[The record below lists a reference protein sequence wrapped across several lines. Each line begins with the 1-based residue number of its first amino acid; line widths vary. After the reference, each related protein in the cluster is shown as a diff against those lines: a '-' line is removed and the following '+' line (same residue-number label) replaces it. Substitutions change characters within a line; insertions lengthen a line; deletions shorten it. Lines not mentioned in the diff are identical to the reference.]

1 MEIVDRVL
9 LGAARG
15 RQHHEG
21 GWRWRGFDSPCAR
34 QPRLEL
40 AAAALAHA
48 AVVGGLGE
56 AEVVVGDAAALA
68 RAGVRE
74 VGGGGGGG
82 ESRPWLQTFLKQATV
97 SSYIYSTHSLSWTV
111 RFGS

>member
-1 MEIVDRVL
+1 MVDRVL

-21 GWRWRGFDSPCAR
+21 GWWRWGFDSPCAR
-34 QPRLEL
+34 QPRLEV

-56 AEVVVGDAAALA
+56 AEVVVGDSAALA

-82 ESRPWLQTFLKQATV
+82 EPQPWLQTFLKQATV
-97 SSYIYSTHSLSWTV
+97 SIYIHTQLQLD
-111 RFGS
+111 R

>member
-40 AAAALAHA
+40 AAAALPHA
-48 AVVGGLGE
+48 AVVGGLGK

>member
-1 MEIVDRVL
+1 MEMVDRVL

-21 GWRWRGFDSPCAR
+21 GWWRWGFDSPCAR
-34 QPRLEL
+34 QPRLEV

-56 AEVVVGDAAALA
+56 AEVVVGDSAALA

-82 ESRPWLQTFLKQATV
+82 EPQPWLQTFLKQATV
-97 SSYIYSTHSLSWTV
+97 SIYIHTQLQLD
-111 RFGS
+111 R